1 MTFVGLGVG
10 VDSLLRVSA
19 SADGVPKEE
28 RWKQHMPAT
37 ALVGTGGV
45 LLSYATWRYY
55 RVQRCLQGG
64 TFPINK
70 VGVASVVATTS
81 VLTLGTLILT
91 ISDDIIDTSTW
102 APVQPIPTS
111 ASGAR
116 GPPPPPPPPKSG

>member
-1 MTFVGLGVG
+1 MG

-19 SADGVPKEE
+19 SADGPKEE
-28 RWKQHMPAT
+28 RWKQHLPAT
-37 ALVGTGGV
+37 ALVGTGGS

-55 RVQRCLQGG
+55 RVQKCLQGG

-81 VLTLGTLILT
+81 VLTLGTLVLT

-102 APVQPIPTS
+102 APVPTF
-111 ASGAR
+111 AREAR
-116 GPPPPPPPPKSG
+116 GPPPKSG